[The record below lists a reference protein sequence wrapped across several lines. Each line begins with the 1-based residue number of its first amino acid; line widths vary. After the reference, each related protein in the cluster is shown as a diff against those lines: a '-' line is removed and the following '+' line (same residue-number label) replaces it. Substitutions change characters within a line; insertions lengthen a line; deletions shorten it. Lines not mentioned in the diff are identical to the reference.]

1 MLASEYSTSVVTCEV
16 GCQTN
21 TWQAV
26 FLRFVSSHD
35 KEKPEPFNPLKTPF
49 PYTVTCSLSHIGLVD
64 RYHQNSIWITQSYY
78 VRQILLKGEKNALT
92 WWAQQPPKGHNKTN
106 RCSVVNAQVASLL
119 PCLSDCSGC
128 CFWWSV
134 NVEWLHWSD
143 NEQFF
148 SGRFRELFG
157 VTASLS
163 LTKAVEFV
171 HSRTYLVTVTV
182 LQCGTFMWEESTCHR
197 RFVVPLLAWLKTFQG
212 YVEVVVGICWS
223 STIFLWQYSVFL
235 ICVNVILSLNV
246 KIVRGINHIDNAT
259 LTSPAIKYNCFSVCC
274 RKITNW

>member
-16 GCQTN
+16 GRQSN
-21 TWQAV
+21 IWQAV

-35 KEKPEPFNPLKTPF
+35 TEEPEPFNPLKTPF
-49 PYTVTCSLSHIGLVD
+49 PYTVTRSLSHFVVVD
-64 RYHQNSIWITQSYY
+64 KYHQNSKWITKVIMFGRYY
-78 VRQILLKGEKNALT
+78 WKAKKCIKVVTTTASK
-92 WWAQQPPKGHNKTN
+92 WHNKTN

-148 SGRFRELFG
+148 SGRYRELFG

-171 HSRTYLVTVTV
+171 HWRTYLVTVTV
-182 LQCGTFMWEESTCHR
+182 LQCGTFMW
-197 RFVVPLLAWLKTFQG
+197 
-212 YVEVVVGICWS
+212 
-223 STIFLWQYSVFL
+223 
-235 ICVNVILSLNV
+235 
-246 KIVRGINHIDNAT
+246 
-259 LTSPAIKYNCFSVCC
+259 
-274 RKITNW
+274 